1 MFWDVFNSVIIY
13 ILIPIGVVV
22 LSWWLYKETIK
33 FVKPK
38 TIREKQKT
46 IIAWLIFVLP
56 LFSITI
62 LGILYNLKVIKL
74 ESFIGLVVVAA
85 IFIIFA
91 DYSWICSIRRNIQ
104 KINKKEGEK

>member
-13 ILIPIGVVV
+13 ILIPIGTAVF
-22 LSWWLYKETIK
+22 SWWLYKETIK
-33 FVKPK
+33 YVKPE

-62 LGILYNLKVIKL
+62 LGILDNLKVIEL
-74 ESFIGLVVVAA
+74 GSFIGLVVVAT

-91 DYSWICSIRRNIQ
+91 DYSWIYSIQRSIQ
-104 KINKKEGEK
+104 KINKKG